1 MAKEKTDRARILR
14 GAMELLEKRGME
26 GVNARAIAA
35 HIGCSTQPIYHVYAG
50 MAELRADMVAAC
62 GAEYEHFIAREKAG
76 GQYPP
81 YKAMGMAY
89 ARFAAERPN
98 LFRLLFM
105 RDRTGEP
112 YDTGEETF
120 RAATEAIHRTTGL
133 PLEAAAGL
141 HLEMW
146 IFVHGIGV
154 LLATGYYAMSM
165 EQVGELLSAHYGDL
179 LQRYSARG
187 SAGAERTEH
196 P

>member
-35 HIGCSTQPIYHVYAG
+35 HIGCSTQPIYRVYAG

-62 GAEYEHFIAREKAG
+62 GAEYERFIAQEQAS

-105 RDRTGEP
+105 RNRTGES

-120 RAATEAIHRTTGL
+120 RAATEAISHSTGL
-133 PLEAAAGL
+133 PFEAAAGL

-154 LLATGYYAMSM
+154 MLATGYYTMSM
-165 EQVGELLSAHYGDL
+165 ERVGELLSAHYGDL
-179 LQRYSARG
+179 LRRYSAP
-187 SAGAERTEH
+187 APADTERAEH